1 MGFLLN
7 GDTGLH
13 VAQPLTDLV
22 VAFKPD
28 QSGFVRSKMFQRK
41 DVSHMTDKIR
51 RIAKADMLRL
61 YDGKT
66 GNDGMFGRVQYRIDS
81 SLTFNATVYGFEA
94 TVDDIDSMNAD
105 AALMHAQRQALA
117 ANYALDLAL
126 EKVAIDQLRDTTN
139 LTNNV
144 TQAAD
149 ARWDNYSSATSD
161 PIIDLQN
168 WITDVEAK
176 SGGKKVNRVLMS
188 RWVWNVLKN
197 HPNVIDR
204 FKANEQTTGAIL
216 TGSWLA
222 SLIDVD
228 PAAIIVT
235 AATYSDSTQPN
246 SAVQRSFIGPDV
258 VVAHVE
264 DGGLEDYSLGH
275 EFAFN
280 GYTSD
285 PKVVL
290 TYRDNTKGLGQDVI
304 KVASIVDFKVTQS
317 EAGFL
322 AKGVVTKTAAQFGG
336 TNGYLNT

>member
-7 GDTGLH
+7 GDSGLH

-22 VAFKPD
+22 VAFKPETN
-28 QSGFVRSKMFQRK
+28 GFIRSKMYQRK
-41 DVSHMTDKIR
+41 DVQHMTDKIR

-66 GNDGMFGRVQYRIDS
+66 GPDGSFGRVQYRIDS
-81 SLTFNATVYGFEA
+81 SLTFAAQVYGFEA
-94 TVDDIDSMNAD
+94 AVDDIDSMNAD

-126 EKVAIDQLRDTTN
+126 EKVAVDQLRSTSV
-139 LTNNV
+139 LTNYV
-144 TQAAD
+144 DYGSSAAS
-149 ARWDNYSSATSD
+149 RWDNYASATSD

-176 SGGKKVNRVLMS
+176 CGGKRVNRLVLS
-188 RWVWNVLKN
+188 RWVWNVIKN
-197 HPNVIDR
+197 HPNVLER
-204 FKANEQTTGAIL
+204 FKAQDSTVGAIL
-216 TGSWLA
+216 TFSWLETLCDLPA
-222 SLIDVD
+222 GSLT
-228 PAAIIVT
+228 VT
-235 AATYSDSTQPN
+235 AATYSDSKQP
-246 SAVQRSFIGPDV
+246 SAAVQRSFIGPDV
-258 VVAHVE
+258 VLGHVE

-304 KVASIVDFKVTQS
+304 KVASIVDFKVTQP

-322 AKGVVTKTAAQFGG
+322 AKNVVDKTASQYG
-336 TNGYLNT
+336 TYLNT